1 MNTQTQKLI
10 DQLISLQKDRNQ
22 ELQEENNHSQ
32 NLLLDLKKL
41 KLENETKKK
50 KLLIQKKTT
59 EGKIS
64 AITNQTIQFEIP
76 ITEINLEVKQLNR
89 ELIIL
94 QQEKK
99 ELELQYHTN
108 LCNFEIAKI
117 EKINQLKEK
126 LTKSDQQIQVLFLKL
141 EGLEQEGTKQEQKSQ
156 QQIDLIETELDKLL
170 FEFQTYGNLRLLHR
184 NKNLNHLMIFKK
196 QIEDKMSHKKKLE
209 HSLLINQQQLKNI
222 KENNKLEHQSLL
234 ILHNQKLSKAT
245 ETDSFKSEYI
255 ECENEVKT
263 LLKKHQQK
271 IKKYERQYTLLSQEI
286 QELDL
291 NIQNLQFQKKEQI
304 KIHPPTLKNI
314 KLQKQKIKQHQAN
327 LQIELLEI
335 QNKKNTLVQ
344 QINECKLHKTVL
356 LDNMTLEKNAK
367 YWNKSLVH
375 SILDKN
381 IEIQNINQ
389 RIKYYITEKKKSEIT
404 TQKKIELHHFEI
416 ENHQRI
422 LDTLS
427 PELDRINEKINH
439 LSQKE
444 KIMNI
449 KLTTKNQKRL
459 KDTNQKLLQE
469 LASLAKI
476 IN

>member
-32 NLLLDLKKL
+32 NLLRDLKKL
-41 KLENETKKK
+41 KLENENKKK
-50 KLLIQKKTT
+50 ELLIQKKTT

-64 AITNQTIQFEIP
+64 ALTNQTIQFEIP
-76 ITEINLEVKQLNR
+76 ITEINLEVKQLNQ

-99 ELELQYHTN
+99 ELELQYHTS

-126 LTKSDQQIQVLFLKL
+126 LTKTDQQIQVLFLKL

-209 HSLLINQQQLKNI
+209 NSLLINQQQLKNI

-291 NIQNLQFQKKEQI
+291 NIQNLQIQKKEQI

-344 QINECKLHKTVL
+344 QINECKLHKTEL

-367 YWNKSLVH
+367 YWNKPLVH

-389 RIKYYITEKKKSEIT
+389 RIKYYITEKKNSEIT

-422 LDTLS
+422 LETLS